1 MDPNADLIAETTR
14 TMIEL
19 QGRGVVERIRL
30 KVGNT
35 WIAGFVRCPECGQM
49 EATVNQTGCRVR
61 CRCGFGRHRC
71 VDLRKTLELLG
82 VCVIQRPP
90 LPVTKPVNKDEAEK
104 LFRTGR
110 GGNDRPQS
118 GGWGDVTPAPRGRSK
133 QLLG

>member
-30 KVGNT
+30 KVGKSR
-35 WIAGFVRCPECGQM
+35 IAGFVKCPECGTM
-49 EATVNQTGCRVR
+49 EATVNQPGTRVR
-61 CRCGFGRHRC
+61 CICGFGQDGD
-71 VDLRKTLELLG
+71 VSLRETLELLG
-82 VCVIQRPP
+82 VSIASRPP
-90 LPVTKPVNKDEAEK
+90 LPVTEPVKRDKAEE
-104 LFRTGR
+104 LFRIGR